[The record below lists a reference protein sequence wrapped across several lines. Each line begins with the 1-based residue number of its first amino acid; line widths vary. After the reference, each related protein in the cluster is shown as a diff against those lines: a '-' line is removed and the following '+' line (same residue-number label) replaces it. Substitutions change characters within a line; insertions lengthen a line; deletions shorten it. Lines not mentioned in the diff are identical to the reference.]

1 MKKIAL
7 ALLSLLTIATLVI
20 LIIALTNKSS
30 DFYNYRLA
38 IGISFLVFGGI
49 LRQQISSNRK
59 NAGKESHNPKK

>member
-1 MKKIAL
+1 MKKIVL

-30 DFYNYRLA
+30 GFYNYRLV

-59 NAGKESHNPKK
+59 NAEKGKLVKRW